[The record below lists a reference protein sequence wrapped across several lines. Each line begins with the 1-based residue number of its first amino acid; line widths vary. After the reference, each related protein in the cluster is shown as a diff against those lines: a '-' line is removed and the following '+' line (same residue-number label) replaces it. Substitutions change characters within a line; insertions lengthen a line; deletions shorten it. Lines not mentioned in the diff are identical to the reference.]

1 MHTQNGRLTMST
13 VVNILLVAV
22 GGGAGAV
29 VRYSMALALSRVS
42 LTMPWGTLM
51 ANWAGCFLMG
61 LVAAVT
67 GRGLPLSPAARLL
80 LTTGFCGG
88 LTTFSTFMFEL
99 HTLASAR
106 EVFYGTIYFVA
117 SVGGSAMAFVMGLVV
132 VHICIRQ

>member
-1 MHTQNGRLTMST
+1 MMGTI
-13 VVNILLVAV
+13 VNMLLVAA
-22 GGGAGAV
+22 GGGAGAMT
-29 VRYSMALALSRVS
+29 RYALSLALSRVS

-51 ANWAGCFLMG
+51 ANWAGCLLMG
-61 LVAAVT
+61 VLAAIA

-117 SVGGSAMAFVMGLVV
+117 SVGGSAVAFVMGLVV
-132 VHICIRQ
+132 IHICIRQ